1 MMNFLTAAFN
11 PMNFVNNLG
20 YMGVGMIIIIAVI
33 GIIIGATSLLNK
45 FTGGK
50 KSSADPKVEEAIQN
64 VSDDEIAF

>member
-20 YMGVGMIIIIAVI
+20 DMGVGMIIIIAVI

-50 KSSADPKVEEAIQN
+50 
-64 VSDDEIAF
+64 